1 MKTKSLFLTLLALVV
16 ATGLTAKVKK
26 IGMIGLDTS
35 HSIAFVKSFNDKSGP
50 HAGLGEYRVVAAYPH
65 GSYTIP
71 SSYERIP
78 AYTDSVKKYGVE
90 IVGSIDDLLKQVD
103 YVLLETNDGNMHLE
117 QAAQVMKAGKPMFID
132 KPIAGHLNEAIAI
145 FELSKKYNV
154 PLFSSSSLRYTAAT
168 QEIHNGKYGEVI
180 GADSYG
186 PDNSEPSH
194 GDFTW
199 YGIHA
204 VEALYAVMGAGCKEV
219 SCASV
224 PGTEVATGI
233 WEGDRSGTFRANVK
247 AKYVFGGTVFTK
259 EGAFQMGSEIPYEAL
274 LQRIIGFFDTGVV
287 PVTPQETI
295 EIFTF
300 MEAASVSKARGGVP
314 VMMSEVYE
322 KASREAQEIL
332 KKY

>member
-204 VEALYAVMGAGCKEV
+204 VEALYAVMGTGCKEV

-233 WEGDRSGTFRANVK
+233 WEGDRIGTFRANVK

-259 EGAFQMGSEIPYEAL
+259 EGASGRF
-274 LQRIIGFFDTGVV
+274 R
-287 PVTPQETI
+287 PVMCLGLTRLYD
-295 EIFTF
+295 
-300 MEAASVSKARGGVP
+300 SRGGMFRESV
-314 VMMSEVYE
+314 EDNGRIFE
-322 KASREAQEIL
+322 NREAPEPNSRCEPAGNPGLCEVPGIRFRTD
-332 KKY
+332 

>member
-117 QAAQVMKAGKPMFID
+117 QAAQVMKAGVNGVVFARIGQAEQLD
-132 KPIAGHLNEAIAI
+132 KIARRDLQIGHPFFPDRQI
-145 FELSKKYNV
+145 K
-154 PLFSSSSLRYTAAT
+154 LRAALP
-168 QEIHNGKYGEVI
+168 QAF
-180 GADSYG
+180 ADGSVQRRAE
-186 PDNSEPSH
+186 DLAQSQR
-194 GDFTW
+194 
-199 YGIHA
+199 IA
-204 VEALYAVMGAGCKEV
+204 VEAHHFVIVLAE
-219 SCASV
+219 
-224 PGTEVATGI
+224 
-233 WEGDRSGTFRANVK
+233 
-247 AKYVFGGTVFTK
+247 
-259 EGAFQMGSEIPYEAL
+259 EGAVRDAFQIVHADKHLNVIFLPYHTHSGAIGAAATAVQRFFLEAN
-274 LQRIIGFFDTGVV
+274 D
-287 PVTPQETI
+287 ED
-295 EIFTF
+295 
-300 MEAASVSKARGGVP
+300 
-314 VMMSEVYE
+314 
-322 KASREAQEIL
+322 
-332 KKY
+332 

>member
-194 GDFTW
+194 GDFTGRPPPTRW
-199 YGIHA
+199 IILNICRLQSSDHSWMPPPLGENGQRCCGLKAPMVLI
-204 VEALYAVMGAGCKEV
+204 
-219 SCASV
+219 
-224 PGTEVATGI
+224 
-233 WEGDRSGTFRANVK
+233 RS
-247 AKYVFGGTVFTK
+247 
-259 EGAFQMGSEIPYEAL
+259 
-274 LQRIIGFFDTGVV
+274 
-287 PVTPQETI
+287 
-295 EIFTF
+295 
-300 MEAASVSKARGGVP
+300 SK
-314 VMMSEVYE
+314 S
-322 KASREAQEIL
+322 SRETSVCPLIFDR
-332 KKY
+332 

>member
-1 MKTKSLFLTLLALVV
+1 MKTKSLFLTLLALVA

-50 HAGLGEYRVVAAYPH
+50 HAGLGEYRVVAAYPP

-186 PDNSEPSH
+186 PDNSEP
-194 GDFTW
+194 
-199 YGIHA
+199 
-204 VEALYAVMGAGCKEV
+204 
-219 SCASV
+219 
-224 PGTEVATGI
+224 
-233 WEGDRSGTFRANVK
+233 
-247 AKYVFGGTVFTK
+247 
-259 EGAFQMGSEIPYEAL
+259 
-274 LQRIIGFFDTGVV
+274 
-287 PVTPQETI
+287 
-295 EIFTF
+295 
-300 MEAASVSKARGGVP
+300 
-314 VMMSEVYE
+314 
-322 KASREAQEIL
+322 
-332 KKY
+332 

>member
-1 MKTKSLFLTLLALVV
+1 M
-16 ATGLTAKVKK
+16 
-26 IGMIGLDTS
+26 
-35 HSIAFVKSFNDKSGP
+35 
-50 HAGLGEYRVVAAYPH
+50 
-65 GSYTIP
+65 
-71 SSYERIP
+71 
-78 AYTDSVKKYGVE
+78 
-90 IVGSIDDLLKQVD
+90 
-103 YVLLETNDGNMHLE
+103 
-117 QAAQVMKAGKPMFID
+117 
-132 KPIAGHLNEAIAI
+132 
-145 FELSKKYNV
+145 
-154 PLFSSSSLRYTAAT
+154 RYTAAT

-233 WEGDRSGTFRANVK
+233 WEGDRIGTFRANVK

>member
-1 MKTKSLFLTLLALVV
+1 
-16 ATGLTAKVKK
+16 
-26 IGMIGLDTS
+26 MIGLDTS

-204 VEALYAVMGAGCKEV
+204 VEALYAVMG
-219 SCASV
+219 
-224 PGTEVATGI
+224 TG
-233 WEGDRSGTFRANVK
+233 
-247 AKYVFGGTVFTK
+247 
-259 EGAFQMGSEIPYEAL
+259 L
-274 LQRIIGFFDTGVV
+274 
-287 PVTPQETI
+287 
-295 EIFTF
+295 
-300 MEAASVSKARGGVP
+300 
-314 VMMSEVYE
+314 
-322 KASREAQEIL
+322 
-332 KKY
+332 